1 MNATWLF
8 ILGIVIFLVGLAV
21 SIGLH
26 ELGHLI
32 PAKIFN
38 VPVSKYFIG
47 FGPKIFSKKVGE
59 TEYGVKAIP
68 LGGFI
73 SIAGMYPS
81 RAVDATV
88 DEPQASEA
96 EDAPRKRGVRSF
108 FRDIIADARLS
119 NAESLRGF
127 DESRAFYR
135 LPIWKR
141 IIVMAGGPFMNLVLG
156 FVLFAILICGFG
168 QAGSTTTV
176 ASVSKCVVPASAP
189 SPEGQ
194 CPAGAPAAP
203 GAAAGL
209 KPGDRLVAIDG
220 KPVNAWS
227 DGTAVIRSSAGKT
240 LLFDIERS
248 GSTLTIPVTPVA
260 AQRAVLDAQGQ
271 PVRDAA
277 GKIETETVGFVG
289 IGPAMG
295 LIPQPVTEVFPV
307 MGQTIGGTVTMLANL
322 PSRLTDVSNAAFGSA
337 PRQADG
343 PVSVVGIGRVAGEI
357 ASTDQVTV
365 QSKVA
370 TMVGIL
376 ASLNIALFVFNLI
389 PLLPLDGGHIAGAL
403 WEGIRRGW
411 AKLRR
416 KADPG
421 PFDASVLMPL
431 TFVVMVALMAMSALI
446 IYADIV
452 KPISILG

>member
-1 MNATWLF
+1 VTSTWLF
-8 ILGIVIFLVGLAV
+8 ILGIVLFLVGLAF

-32 PAKIFN
+32 PAKIFK

-47 FGPKIFSKKVGE
+47 FGPKIFSKQVGE
-59 TEYGVKAIP
+59 TEYGLKAIP

-81 RAVDATV
+81 ESPAGKKA
-88 DEPQASEA
+88 EAAQA
-96 EDAPRKRGVRSF
+96 KRGIRGF
-108 FRDIIADARLS
+108 FSKIVADARES
-119 NAESLRGF
+119 NAESLDGF

-141 IIVMAGGPFMNLVLG
+141 IVVMAGGPVMNLILG
-156 FVLFAILICGFG
+156 FVLLAIVLTSFG
-168 QAGSTTTV
+168 KAGATTTL
-176 ASVSKCVVPASAP
+176 ASVSQCVIPITSSQQTCTAKDP
-189 SPEGQ
+189 L
-194 CPAGAPAAP
+194 AP
-203 GAAAGL
+203 GAKAGL
-209 KPGDRLVAIDG
+209 KPGDTIVAIDG
-220 KPVNAWS
+220 VKQSSWNS
-227 DGTAVIRSSAGKT
+227 NTDIIHNSAGKT
-240 LLFDIERS
+240 LQFEILRNGE
-248 GSTLTIPVTPVA
+248 TLTIPVTPTA
-260 AQRAVLDAQGQ
+260 AQRYVVDAQGK
-271 PVRDAA
+271 PVYGAD
-277 GKIETETVGFVG
+277 GKVKTEMVGFIG
-289 IGPAMG
+289 IAPTTG

-307 MGQTIGGTVTMLANL
+307 MGETIGGTVNLIANL
-322 PSRLTDVSNAAFGSA
+322 PARMSDVGQAAFSSA
-337 PRQADG
+337 PRQVDG
-343 PVSVVGIGRVAGEI
+343 PISVVGIGRVAGEI
-357 ASTDQVTV
+357 ASTDRVDLA
-365 QSKVA
+365 SKAA
-370 TMVGIL
+370 TLIGLL

-431 TFVVMVALMAMSALI
+431 TFVVMVALMAMSALL

-452 KPISILG
+452 KPVSIFG

>member
-1 MNATWLF
+1 MTSTSIWLF
-8 ILGIVIFLVGLAV
+8 VLGIVVFLVGLAF

-32 PAKIFN
+32 PAKIFK

-68 LGGFI
+68 LGGYI

-81 RAVDATV
+81 
-88 DEPQASEA
+88 EPNSA
-96 EDAPRKRGVRSF
+96 RKRAADQESPEPAPKRGIRGF
-108 FRDIIADARLS
+108 FSRIVSDARET
-119 NAESLRGF
+119 NAESLEGF

-141 IIVMAGGPFMNLVLG
+141 IVVMAGGPFMNLILG
-156 FVLFAILICGFG
+156 FVLLAIVLTCFG
-168 QAGSTTTV
+168 KAGATTTI
-176 ASVSKCVVPASAP
+176 ASVSQCVIPVTSSQQTCTAKDPL
-189 SPEGQ
+189 
-194 CPAGAPAAP
+194 AP

-209 KPGDRLVAIDG
+209 QPGDTLVAIDG
-220 KPVNAWS
+220 VKQTSWTSNT
-227 DGTAVIRSSAGKT
+227 DIIHNSAGKT
-240 LLFDIERS
+240 LSFEILRT
-248 GSTLTIPVTPVA
+248 GKTLTIPVTPTA
-260 AQRAVLDAQGQ
+260 AQRYVADAQGK
-271 PVRDAA
+271 PVHGAD
-277 GKIETETVGFVG
+277 GKLETETVGFVG
-289 IGPAMG
+289 ISPTTG

-307 MGQTIGGTVTMLANL
+307 MGETIGGTLNLIANL
-322 PSRLTDVSNAAFGSA
+322 PARIGDVGQAAFSSA
-337 PRQADG
+337 PRQIDG
-343 PVSVVGIGRVAGEI
+343 PISVVGIGRVAGEI
-357 ASTDQVTV
+357 ASTDRVD
-365 QSKVA
+365 VA
-370 TMVGIL
+370 GKTATLLGLL

-431 TFVVMVALMAMSALI
+431 TFVVMVALMAMSALL

-452 KPISILG
+452 KPVTILG